1 MIATISQLRH
11 ATGGCYLLNV
21 WSGTFNYDDKYKGAT
36 AKSLSSLKADAGLSK
51 DGFLLN
57 EARVLVG
64 SGIETF
70 EKSKSALKSWR
81 HFGLNWAFVDPKTP
95 VQQGVKFCVCVKEF
109 FPWLTMPLQVVYVN
123 ETPKA
128 KNRRASFAFGSG
140 TLHGH
145 LLAGEER
152 FSVEIDENNQVWYE
166 VLSFSKPAHILSFLG
181 YPYVMLRQ
189 KHFANESSKAM
200 LKHINSSKS

>member
-1 MIATISQLRH
+1 MSSFMCVFTWVYCGKIA
-11 ATGGCYLLNV
+11 C
-21 WSGTFNYDDKYKGAT
+21 
-36 AKSLSSLKADAGLSK
+36 
-51 DGFLLN
+51 
-57 EARVLVG
+57 
-64 SGIETF
+64 
-70 EKSKSALKSWR
+70 R

-145 LLAGEER
+145 LLVTA
-152 FSVEIDENNQVWYE
+152 FSS
-166 VLSFSKPAHILSFLG
+166 VLLLFFSSYYFYLGPLVILFKLFF
-181 YPYVMLRQ
+181 Y
-189 KHFANESSKAM
+189 SS
-200 LKHINSSKS
+200 LFRYNTLT